1 MGCNIVAQVSNLLYR
16 RLPAC
21 RARQHSDGQETSNGQ
36 PIGNRR
42 YSRLETCATS
52 KCRHFL
58 RAGFT
63 LIEIMVVVLIMG
75 ITLTMSV
82 PIVYKLWHKAPMRQ
96 AVKDIFEVCQNA
108 RRRAIFSGQPAE
120 LKFHPRER
128 RLEVT
133 GATGEGTSVK
143 LGDGVMIDLLDINM
157 SGVEY
162 RDADVAKVIFYPTG
176 TSDEMKMVL
185 RYEAEQIGIELELTT
200 GLASVVSDPL
210 RTWARTR

>member
-1 MGCNIVAQVSNLLYR
+1 
-16 RLPAC
+16 
-21 RARQHSDGQETSNGQ
+21 
-36 PIGNRR
+36 
-42 YSRLETCATS
+42 
-52 KCRHFL
+52 
-58 RAGFT
+58 
-63 LIEIMVVVLIMG
+63 
-75 ITLTMSV
+75 
-82 PIVYKLWHKAPMRQ
+82 MRQ
-96 AVKDIFEVCQNA
+96 AVKDVFEVCQNA
-108 RRRAIFSGQPAE
+108 RRRAIFSGQPSE
-120 LKFHPRER
+120 LVFHPRER

-133 GATGEGTSVK
+133 GATGEGTSAK

-162 RDADVAKVIFYPTG
+162 RDADVAKVKFYPTG